1 MSELNEI
8 NTHIEELR
16 KRVVR
21 SIISILVITVF
32 ILTFHATPFD
42 VMGVTLYYPYPE
54 PLDNIAAQ
62 FTNVMRGELVPDG
75 VQLIQTAPGQ
85 AFFSQVY
92 IAALIGIVLSIPII
106 VREFISFLKPALRER
121 EIHVGLSLIHI

>member
-32 ILTFHATPFD
+32 ILTFHATRFD
-42 VMGVTLYYPYPE
+42 VMGVLC
-54 PLDNIAAQ
+54 
-62 FTNVMRGELVPDG
+62 
-75 VQLIQTAPGQ
+75 TAHTQ
-85 AFFSQVY
+85 N
-92 IAALIGIVLSIPII
+92 
-106 VREFISFLKPALRER
+106 
-121 EIHVGLSLIHI
+121 H